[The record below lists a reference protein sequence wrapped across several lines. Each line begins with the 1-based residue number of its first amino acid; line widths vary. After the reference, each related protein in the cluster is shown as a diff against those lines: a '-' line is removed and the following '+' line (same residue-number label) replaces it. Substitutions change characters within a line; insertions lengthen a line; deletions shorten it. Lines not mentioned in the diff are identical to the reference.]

1 MLFPKDRPIYTNLS
15 TSFTDVE
22 ALLADLAA
30 RKLDGCVEVVFPG
43 YCGVLL
49 MTSGE
54 VTSAVEE
61 RGSNRLTGGEATHD
75 IVHQAKEKAGSL
87 SVYALTPEMLWLTL
101 STVDGEVL
109 YRDLTSSFTNLE
121 RLIAKLADDGLSGYV
136 EIVFEAELGTAIV
149 FIQGGRTVACVLYAD
164 GQSAAGP
171 EVYESVL
178 RQCQSSAA
186 SFNVYRSRQTP
197 LPVPEAEAEA
207 EPPPADAPETPILS
221 GEALRGQVLA
231 VWAEVLACVESIA
244 DGLSRPGK
252 FTSAWKEVLVARALT
267 YPFLDPFAAEFEYR
281 EGAIRFDGPLP
292 ANFSRGL
299 GDCVTDTVSRL
310 AFQLRRA
317 DLESRVRAALARFA
331 ERNAAVIEQLQ
342 LADDLQELVA

>member
-30 RKLDGCVEVVFPG
+30 RKLDGCVEAVFPD
-43 YCGVLL
+43 YRGVLL
-49 MTSGE
+49 LANGE

-61 RGSNRLTGGEATHD
+61 RGTKRLTGGEAAHG
-75 IVHQAKEKAGSL
+75 IVQQAKEKGGSL
-87 SVYALTPEMLWLTL
+87 SIYALTPEMLRRAL
-101 STVDGEVL
+101 SAVDGEVL
-109 YRDLTSSFTNLE
+109 YRDLTSSFTNVE
-121 RLIAKLADDGLSGYV
+121 RLIAKLEEDGLSGYV
-136 EIVFEAELGTAIV
+136 EILFEADLGTATV
-149 FIQGGRTVACVLYAD
+149 FIEGGRTVACVLYAD

-171 EVYESVL
+171 EVYASVL
-178 RQCQSSAA
+178 RQCQSSPA
-186 SFNVYRSRQTP
+186 SFNVYRSLPEPTPVPVAAPEP
-197 LPVPEAEAEA
+197 LPAS
-207 EPPPADAPETPILS
+207 PAAPTILS
-221 GEALRGQVLA
+221 GETLRGQVLA
-231 VWAEVLACVESIA
+231 VWAEVLACVEGVA
-244 DGLSRPGK
+244 DGLSRPGQ
-252 FTSAWKEVLVARALT
+252 FTSAWKEVLVARAIT
-267 YPFLDPFAAEFEYR
+267 YPFLDPFAAEFEYK

-299 GDCVTDTVSRL
+299 GDCVTDTVARL

-317 DLESRVRAALARFA
+317 DLESKIRAALADVA